1 MVGHLK
7 GGERNRVLGP
17 QGHILVD
24 GLGNKV
30 LFLGENEGVG
40 IHGWKDKELGC
51 CQWGSCENGGRSQVL
66 GLEVESSSCYLQEL
80 GCEGPVPED
89 VPAKVGRCQHLGTCF
104 AQNHCSFWLC
114 LWCSRP
120 RWPAFSLFHTL
131 LWVLLRPHSPSPHL
145 LCGSLPWMQVGGRAG
160 LFVGTGTLLIVE

>member
-17 QGHILVD
+17 QGHILVG

-80 GCEGPVPED
+80 GCEVPVPED
-89 VPAKVGRCQHLGTCF
+89 VPAKVGRCQHLGE
-104 AQNHCSFWLC
+104 
-114 LWCSRP
+114 
-120 RWPAFSLFHTL
+120 PA
-131 LWVLLRPHSPSPHL
+131 LLRTIALSGCFCGVAVHAGLPFLCFTPY
-145 LCGSLPWMQVGGRAG
+145 CGSC
-160 LFVGTGTLLIVE
+160 